1 MEAYDDQQI
10 LNGAWGECWVDSDYM
25 AEVTGVTAEV
35 TFDKSE
41 TRQCRR
47 LWKGYKVTGY
57 DGKGTLKM
65 NKVTSYWT
73 KRISED
79 MKKGKTTVF
88 TIIAKLDD
96 PDAMGAERIKLS
108 GCTLDKLTLADWE
121 NAKLGEES
129 IGFTFTGFETL
140 DLIG

>member
-1 MEAYDDQQI
+1 MNNFNTTLVIVYRI
-10 LNGAWGECWVDSDYM
+10 
-25 AEVTGVTAEV
+25 
-35 TFDKSE
+35 F
-41 TRQCRR
+41 RR
-47 LWKGYKVTGY
+47 LEKSMDRRFQYNSCY
-57 DGKGTLKM
+57 CL
-65 NKVTSYWT
+65 
-73 KRISED
+73 SED